1 MHNENFNMYK
11 LNYKPEKLDDFNDY
25 FTQYIQTNDIRC
37 FNEFLHF
44 YEPILNTK
52 ADKYIKKNNLEQ
64 NRLADLKQIFASLL
78 WTELQDYDINNPLP
92 LLQIIKFKLTKSWDE
107 YVRTSCGTITIDRE
121 NRYRNL
127 NAVIKHYSMQ
137 PVERTVD
144 EKVKNISKELQ
155 ISEKTV
161 RDYLETSKSF
171 KYSDDIS
178 DEKTFANEERVSLL
192 PEANITSK
200 SNAELIQSEI
210 QKLSPIEKRLL
221 ELTGGINFDSFD
233 TTDKKTYKQTA
244 LLLGLTESAVEK
256 KRKRILNKLKSALG
270 RE

>member
-1 MHNENFNMYK
+1 MYK
-11 LNYKPEKLDDFNDY
+11 LNYEPEKLDDFNDY
-25 FTQYIQTNDIRC
+25 FTRYIQTKNIMY

-44 YEPILNTK
+44 YEPILNIKT
-52 ADKYIKKNNLEQ
+52 DRYIKKNGLEQ

-78 WTELQDYDINNPLP
+78 WAELQSYDINNPLP

-107 YVRTSCGTITIDRE
+107 YVRTSCGTITIDKE

-127 NAVIKHYSMQ
+127 NAVVKHYHMQ
-137 PVERTVD
+137 PIERTLD
-144 EKVKNISKELQ
+144 EKVKDIAEKLQ

-161 RDYLETSKSF
+161 REFLETSKSF
-171 KYSDDIS
+171 KYSDNIS
-178 DEKTFANEERVSLL
+178 DDNILANKECVSLL

-200 SNAELIQSEI
+200 SNAELIQNEI

-256 KRKRILNKLKSALG
+256 KRKRILNKLKYALDMD
-270 RE
+270 

>member
-11 LNYKPEKLDDFNDY
+11 LNYEPEKFDNFNDY
-25 FTQYIQTNDIRC
+25 FTRYIQTKDIRC

-52 ADKYIKKNNLEQ
+52 ADRYIKKNSLEQ

-78 WTELQDYDINNPLP
+78 WSELQSYDINSSLS

-107 YVRTSCGTITIDRE
+107 YVRTSCGTTTIDRK

-127 NAVIKHYSMQ
+127 NAVMKHYRMQ

-144 EKVKNISKELQ
+144 EKIKDISEKLQ

-161 RDYLETSKSF
+161 RDYLDTSKAF

-178 DEKTFANEERVSLL
+178 NENTFANEERVFLL

-200 SNAELIQSEI
+200 SNAELIQNEI

-244 LLLGLTESAVEK
+244 LMLGLTESAVKK

-270 RE
+270 ME

>member
-1 MHNENFNMYK
+1 MYK
-11 LNYKPEKLDDFNDY
+11 LNYEPEKLNDFNDY
-25 FTQYIQTNDIRC
+25 FTRYIQTKDSRY

-78 WTELQDYDINNPLP
+78 WTELQDYDINNSLP

-107 YVRTSCGTITIDRE
+107 YVRTSCGTITIDKE

-127 NAVIKHYSMQ
+127 NAVMKHYRMQ
-137 PVERTVD
+137 PVERTID
-144 EKVKNISKELQ
+144 EKIKNISKELQ

-161 RDYLETSKSF
+161 REFLETSKSF

-178 DEKTFANEERVSLL
+178 DEKTFANEESVSFL

-200 SNAELIQSEI
+200 SNAEWIQSEL

-221 ELTGGINFDSFD
+221 ELTGGINFDSFY

-256 KRKRILNKLKSALG
+256 KRKRILNKLKSAFG
-270 RE
+270 ID

>member
-1 MHNENFNMYK
+1 MHNEDFNMYE
-11 LNYKPEKLDDFNDY
+11 LNYEPEKLDNFNDY
-25 FTQYIQTNDIRC
+25 FTLYIQTKDIRY

-44 YEPILNTK
+44 YESILNTK
-52 ADKYIKKNNLEQ
+52 ADKYIKKNSLEQ

-78 WTELQDYDINNPLP
+78 WAELQSYDINNQLP

-107 YVRTSCGTITIDRE
+107 YVRTSCGTTTIDRE
-121 NRYRNL
+121 NSYRNL
-127 NAVIKHYSMQ
+127 NAVMKHYRMQ
-137 PVERTVD
+137 PIERTLD
-144 EKVKNISKELQ
+144 DKIKDISEKLQ

-161 RDYLETSKSF
+161 RNYLDTSKVF
-171 KYSDDIS
+171 KYSNDIS
-178 DEKTFANEERVSLL
+178 DERAFANEECVSLL

-256 KRKRILNKLKSALG
+256 KRKRILNKLKSALSM
-270 RE
+270 E

>member
-1 MHNENFNMYK
+1 MYK
-11 LNYKPEKLDDFNDY
+11 LNYKPDKLDDFNDY
-25 FTQYIQTNDIRC
+25 FTRYIQTKDISY

-78 WTELQDYDINNPLP
+78 WTELQDYDINNSLP

-127 NAVIKHYSMQ
+127 NAVMKHYRMQ
-137 PVERTVD
+137 SSERTLD

-161 RDYLETSKSF
+161 RDYLDTSKVF
-171 KYSDDIS
+171 KYSEEISDDILT
-178 DEKTFANEERVSLL
+178 DEESVSLL
-192 PEANITSK
+192 PEASIASK
-200 SNAELIQSEI
+200 NKAELIQSEI

-221 ELTGGINFDSFD
+221 ELTGGIDFDSFD
-233 TTDKKTYKQTA
+233 TTDKKTYNQTA

-256 KRKRILNKLKSALG
+256 KRKRILNKLKFALG
-270 RE
+270 ME

>member
-1 MHNENFNMYK
+1 MYK
-11 LNYKPEKLDDFNDY
+11 LNYEPEKLDDFNDY
-25 FTQYIQTNDIRC
+25 FTRYIQTKDIRY

-52 ADKYIKKNNLEQ
+52 ADKYIKKNNIEQ

-78 WTELQDYDINNPLP
+78 WTELQSYDINNPLP

-107 YVRTSCGTITIDRE
+107 YVRTSCGTITIDKE

-127 NAVIKHYSMQ
+127 NAVMKRYHMQ
-137 PVERTVD
+137 PVERTID
-144 EKVKNISKELQ
+144 EKIKNISKELK

-161 RDYLETSKSF
+161 REFLETSKSF
-171 KYSDDIS
+171 KYSDSIS
-178 DEKTFANEERVSLL
+178 DENILVDEECISLL
-192 PEANITSK
+192 PEANIISK
-200 SNAELIQSEI
+200 SNTELIQSEI

-233 TTDKKTYKQTA
+233 STDKKTYKHTA

-256 KRKRILNKLKSALG
+256 KRKRILNKLKSAFG
-270 RE
+270 ID

>member
-1 MHNENFNMYK
+1 MYK
-11 LNYKPEKLDDFNDY
+11 LNYEPEKLDDFNDY
-25 FTQYIQTNDIRC
+25 FTQYIQTKDIRY

-52 ADKYIKKNNLEQ
+52 ADMYIKKNSLEQ

-78 WTELQDYDINNPLP
+78 WTELQNYDIYNPLP
-92 LLQIIKFKLTKSWDE
+92 LLQVIKFKLTKSWDE
-107 YVRTSCGTITIDRE
+107 YVSTSCGTITIDRE
-121 NRYRNL
+121 NSYRNL
-127 NAVIKHYSMQ
+127 NAVMKYYRMQ
-137 PVERTVD
+137 PIERTPD
-144 EKVKNISKELQ
+144 EKIKDISEKLQ

-161 RDYLETSKSF
+161 RGFLETSKSF

-178 DEKTFANEERVSLL
+178 NDNTFANEESVYLL

-200 SNAELIQSEI
+200 SNTELIQGEI

-244 LLLGLTESAVEK
+244 LLLGMTESAVEK
-256 KRKRILNKLKSALG
+256 KRKRILKKLKSALG
-270 RE
+270 MK

>member
-1 MHNENFNMYK
+1 MYK
-11 LNYKPEKLDDFNDY
+11 LNYEPEKLDDFNDY
-25 FTQYIQTNDIRC
+25 FTRYIQTKNIMY

-52 ADKYIKKNNLEQ
+52 ADKYIKKNILEQ

-107 YVRTSCGTITIDRE
+107 YVRTSCGTTTIDRE

-127 NAVIKHYSMQ
+127 NAVMKRYHMQ
-137 PVERTVD
+137 PIERTPD
-144 EKVKNISKELQ
+144 EKIKNISNELQ

-161 RDYLETSKSF
+161 RDYLETSKAF
-171 KYSDDIS
+171 KYSDSIS
-178 DEKTFANEERVSLL
+178 DENILVDGECISLL

-210 QKLSPIEKRLL
+210 QKLSPTEKRLL

-256 KRKRILNKLKSALG
+256 KRKRILKKLKSALCM
-270 RE
+270 E

>member
-1 MHNENFNMYK
+1 MYK
-11 LNYKPEKLDDFNDY
+11 LNYEPEKLDDFNDY
-25 FTQYIQTNDIRC
+25 FTRYIQTKNIMY

-52 ADKYIKKNNLEQ
+52 ADKYIKKNNIEQ

-78 WTELQDYDINNPLP
+78 WTELQSYYINNPLP
-92 LLQIIKFKLTKSWDE
+92 LLQIIKFKLIKSWDE
-107 YVRTSCGTITIDRE
+107 YVRTSCGTITIDKE

-127 NAVIKHYSMQ
+127 NAVMKHYRMQ
-137 PVERTVD
+137 PIERTLD
-144 EKVKNISKELQ
+144 EKIRDISKELQ

-161 RDYLETSKSF
+161 RDYLDTSKVF
-171 KYSDDIS
+171 KYSDNIS
-178 DEKTFANEERVSLL
+178 DANILANKECVSLL

-200 SNAELIQSEI
+200 SNAELIQREI

-256 KRKRILNKLKSALG
+256 KRKRILNKLKFALDMD
-270 RE
+270 

>member
-1 MHNENFNMYK
+1 MYK
-11 LNYKPEKLDDFNDY
+11 LNYEPEKLDDFNDY
-25 FTQYIQTNDIRC
+25 FTRYIQTKDIRY

-44 YEPILNTK
+44 YEPILNIK
-52 ADKYIKKNNLEQ
+52 GDKYIKKNNLEQ

-78 WTELQDYDINNPLP
+78 WTELQDYDINNSLP

-127 NAVIKHYSMQ
+127 NAVMKHYRMQ
-137 PVERTVD
+137 SSERTLD

-161 RDYLETSKSF
+161 RDYLDTSKVF

-178 DEKTFANEERVSLL
+178 DERGFANEEDISLL

-200 SNAELIQSEI
+200 SNAELIKSEI

-221 ELTGGINFDSFD
+221 ELTGGINFDSLD
-233 TTDKKTYKQTA
+233 TTEKRHTSKQHSC
-244 LLLGLTESAVEK
+244 LG
-256 KRKRILNKLKSALG
+256 
-270 RE
+270 

>member
-1 MHNENFNMYK
+1 MYK
-11 LNYKPEKLDDFNDY
+11 LNYEPEKLDDFNDY
-25 FTQYIQTNDIRC
+25 FTRYIQTQNIRY

-52 ADKYIKKNNLEQ
+52 ADRYIKKNSLEQ

-78 WTELQDYDINNPLP
+78 WSELQSYDINNPLP

-107 YVRTSCGTITIDRE
+107 YVRTSCGTITIDKE
-121 NRYRNL
+121 NSYRNL
-127 NAVIKHYSMQ
+127 NAVMKRYRMQ
-137 PVERTVD
+137 PVERTPD
-144 EKVKNISKELQ
+144 EKIKDISEILQ
-155 ISEKTV
+155 ISENTV
-161 RDYLETSKSF
+161 RDYLDTSKVF
-171 KYSDDIS
+171 KYSNDIS
-178 DEKTFANEERVSLL
+178 DERAFANEESVSFL

-200 SNAELIQSEI
+200 SNTELIQNEI

-256 KRKRILNKLKSALG
+256 KRKRILKKLKSALG
-270 RE
+270 MD

>member
-1 MHNENFNMYK
+1 MYK

-25 FTQYIQTNDIRC
+25 FTQYIQTNDIRY
-37 FNEFLHF
+37 FNEFLYF

-78 WTELQDYDINNPLP
+78 WSELQDYDINNPLP

-107 YVRTSCGTITIDRE
+107 YVRTSCGTITIDKE

-127 NAVIKHYSMQ
+127 NAVMKRYHMQ
-137 PVERTVD
+137 PIEKTHD
-144 EKVKNISKELQ
+144 EKVKNISKEFQ

-161 RDYLETSKSF
+161 RDLLETSKAF
-171 KYSDDIS
+171 KYSNNIS
-178 DEKTFANEERVSLL
+178 DEKTFANEESVSFL

-200 SNAELIQSEI
+200 SNAEWIQSEL

-221 ELTGGINFDSFD
+221 ELTGGINFDRFD

-256 KRKRILNKLKSALG
+256 KRKRILNKLKSAFG
-270 RE
+270 ID

>member
-1 MHNENFNMYK
+1 MYK
-11 LNYKPEKLDDFNDY
+11 LNYEPEKLDDFNDY
-25 FTQYIQTNDIRC
+25 FTRYIQTQNIRY

-52 ADKYIKKNNLEQ
+52 ADRYIKKNSLEQ

-78 WTELQDYDINNPLP
+78 WSELQSYDINNPLP

-107 YVRTSCGTITIDRE
+107 YVRTSCGTITIDKE
-121 NRYRNL
+121 NSYRNL
-127 NAVIKHYSMQ
+127 NAVMKHYRMQ
-137 PVERTVD
+137 PVERTPD
-144 EKVKNISKELQ
+144 EKIKDISEILQ
-155 ISEKTV
+155 ISENTV
-161 RDYLETSKSF
+161 RDYLDTSKVF
-171 KYSDDIS
+171 KYSNDIS
-178 DEKTFANEERVSLL
+178 DERAFANEESVSFL

-200 SNAELIQSEI
+200 SNTELIQNEI

-256 KRKRILNKLKSALG
+256 KRKRILKKLKSALG
-270 RE
+270 MD

>member
-1 MHNENFNMYK
+1 MYR
-11 LNYKPEKLDDFNDY
+11 LNYESEKLGDFNDY
-25 FTQYIQTNDIRC
+25 FSLYIQTKNIRY

-52 ADKYIKKNNLEQ
+52 ADKFIKKNNLEQ

-78 WTELQDYDINNPLP
+78 WGELQSYDINNPLP

-107 YVRTSCGTITIDRE
+107 YIRTSCGTTTIDRE

-127 NAVIKHYSMQ
+127 NAVMKHYRMQ
-137 PVERTVD
+137 PIERTLN
-144 EKVKNISKELQ
+144 EKVKDISKKLQ

-161 RDYLETSKSF
+161 RDYLDTSKVF

-200 SNAELIQSEI
+200 SNTELIQNEI

-221 ELTGGINFDSFD
+221 ELTGGINFDRFD

-270 RE
+270 MD

>member
-1 MHNENFNMYK
+1 MHNESFNMYK
-11 LNYKPEKLDDFNDY
+11 QNYEPEKLDDFNDY
-25 FTQYIQTNDIRC
+25 FTQYIQTNDIRY

-52 ADKYIKKNNLEQ
+52 ADKYIKKNSLEQ

-107 YVRTSCGTITIDRE
+107 YVRTSCGTTTIDRE

-127 NAVIKHYSMQ
+127 NAVMKHYSMQ
-137 PVERTVD
+137 PIERTPD
-144 EKVKNISKELQ
+144 EKIKDISEKLQ

-161 RDYLETSKSF
+161 RDYLDTSKAF
-171 KYSDDIS
+171 KYSDDIN
-178 DEKTFANEERVSLL
+178 DENILVNVECVSLL
-192 PEANITSK
+192 PEANIASK
-200 SNAELIQSEI
+200 SNAELIKSEI

-221 ELTGGINFDSFD
+221 ELTGGINFDSLD

-270 RE
+270 ME

>member
-1 MHNENFNMYK
+1 MHNENFNIYK
-11 LNYKPEKLDDFNDY
+11 LNYVPDKLEDFNDY
-25 FTQYIQTNDIRC
+25 FTRYIQTKDIRY

-44 YEPILNTK
+44 YEPILNIK

-78 WTELQDYDINNPLP
+78 WSELQDYDINNPLP

-107 YVRTSCGTITIDRE
+107 YVRTSCGTITIDKE

-127 NAVIKHYSMQ
+127 NAVMKHYRMK
-137 PVERTVD
+137 PVERTLD
-144 EKVKNISKELQ
+144 EKVKDISEILQ
-155 ISEKTV
+155 ISENTV
-161 RDYLETSKSF
+161 RDYLDTSKVF
-171 KYSDDIS
+171 KYSNDIS
-178 DEKTFANEERVSLL
+178 DERAFANEESVSFL

-200 SNAELIQSEI
+200 SNTELIQNEI

-270 RE
+270 MK

>member
-1 MHNENFNMYK
+1 MHNENFNMYN
-11 LNYKPEKLDDFNDY
+11 LNYEPEKLDDFNDY
-25 FTQYIQTNDIRC
+25 FTRYIQTKDIKH

-52 ADKYIKKNNLEQ
+52 ADRYIKKNNLEQ
-64 NRLADLKQIFASLL
+64 NRVADLKQIFASLL

-107 YVRTSCGTITIDRE
+107 YVRTSCGTTTIDRE
-121 NRYRNL
+121 NSYRNL
-127 NAVIKHYSMQ
+127 NAVMKHYSMQ
-137 PVERTVD
+137 PVERTLD
-144 EKVKNISKELQ
+144 EKVKDISKKLQ

-161 RDYLETSKSF
+161 RDLLDTSKAF
-171 KYSDDIS
+171 RYSDSIS
-178 DEKTFANEERVSLL
+178 DESTFANEECVSLL
-192 PEANITSK
+192 PEANITSI

-233 TTDKKTYKQTA
+233 IANKKTYKQTA

-256 KRKRILNKLKSALG
+256 KRKRILKKLKSALSI
-270 RE
+270 E